1 MRSAQSRSA
10 SGRYSSNW
18 ARNRIEVIVFAR
30 QRFGTSGPSLP
41 PPGPMPEPLTSTK
54 VQIPELLGRGFT
66 QQEIAIRLARRA
78 FTMTGRSFA
87 RHRTSAFGHL
97 VVRPLLART
106 RPCAGNDVALIV
118 RSSVGYDHLRR
129 VPRSSDGALPSLARG
144 ALTFPA
150 TFATSPESQRRR
162 GAPRCRYAATR
173 AVPAA
178 PHAPRAGPC
187 RCSKFRRCGFSAAAA
202 KLT

>member
-1 MRSAQSRSA
+1 MKRSSSLLFATSSFAKICARCVSTVRRKYPNGDTPFGGRSFADAQPWDDVRRNRQRVRDCRSAQSRSA
-10 SGRYSSNW
+10 SGRYSSNR

-97 VVRPLLART
+97 VVRPLLAQL
-106 RPCAGNDVALIV
+106 G
-118 RSSVGYDHLRR
+118 R
-129 VPRSSDGALPSLARG
+129 VPAMMWR
-144 ALTFPA
+144 
-150 TFATSPESQRRR
+150 
-162 GAPRCRYAATR
+162 
-173 AVPAA
+173 
-178 PHAPRAGPC
+178 
-187 RCSKFRRCGFSAAAA
+187 
-202 KLT
+202 